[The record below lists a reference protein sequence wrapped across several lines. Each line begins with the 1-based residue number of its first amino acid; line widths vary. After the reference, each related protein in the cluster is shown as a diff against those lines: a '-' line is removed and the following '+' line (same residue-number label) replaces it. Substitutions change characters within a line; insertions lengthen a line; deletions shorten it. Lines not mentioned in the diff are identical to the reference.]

1 MILLNLTKI
10 FGYIISSRFKYVHY
24 CQLSQGINTVYLS
37 SPKCES
43 GIEMIGIVLNISS
56 GNSWHHACRD
66 PFNDY
71 YSHIAKKMITKAT
84 RKIKIT

>member
-56 GNSWHHACRD
+56 GNSSGIMPAGTLL
-66 PFNDY
+66 
-71 YSHIAKKMITKAT
+71 MITT
-84 RKIKIT
+84 LI